1 MRKTSARYFSL
12 LEIVVG
18 LSLILIAGGAVGWK
32 MHSFVETRRFKTDL
46 QQLKSRILTT
56 QMLAVNMQADWEG
69 TLKQEGKN
77 WIFTASCLDAP
88 KSKTYRPIKLHLS
101 EIFLDGKRRNLFSF
115 IFFSS
120 GESWPAG
127 VLTFQNFKDGA
138 VETWDFPAIFGK
150 SEGSGSGKLGPVH
163 PDEA

>member
-1 MRKTSARYFSL
+1 MRKNRHFSL

-69 TLKQEGKN
+69 TLKQDGKN
-77 WIFTASCLDAP
+77 WIFTACCLDTP
-88 KSKTYRPIKLHLS
+88 KSKTYTPIKLRVS
-101 EIFLDGKRRNLFSF
+101 EIFLDGKRRSLFSF
-115 IFFSS
+115 LFFSS
-120 GESWPAG
+120 GEIWPAG
-127 VLTFQNFKDGA
+127 TLTFQNLKDGS
-138 VETWDFPAIFGK
+138 VETWDLPAIFGK

-163 PDEA
+163 PDES